1 MKASSLGS
9 IVPFTVFFP
18 LFFLSSCLG
27 ASTLRQPQELQGKL
41 QEGGSAP
48 FPFLLL
54 VTPTQKYWEITGP
67 LQEELRSFVGME
79 VKLQGQE
86 SARGVL
92 YPRFIAAQYDILS
105 AGGEGKRPLLGY
117 VEEQQGK
124 VLFRS
129 ADMSTPLQLTG
140 PLLPQ
145 FHTLVGKRIWV
156 IGEREKE
163 TLEVKRFGVIR

>member
-1 MKASSLGS
+1 MKAFSLGS
-9 IVPFTVFFP
+9 IIPFTVCFP
-18 LFFLSSCLG
+18 LVLLSSCLG
-27 ASTLRQPQELQGKL
+27 ASTLRQHQELQGKL
-41 QEGGSAP
+41 QEGGNAP
-48 FPFLLL
+48 FSTLLL

-67 LQEELRSFVGME
+67 LQEELRSFIGME
-79 VKLQGQE
+79 VRLQGQE

-92 YPRFIAAQYDILS
+92 YPRFIAAQYEILS
-105 AGGEGKRPLLGY
+105 AGGEGERPLIGY

-129 ADMSTPLQLTG
+129 PDMPTPLHLTG

-145 FHTLVGKRIWV
+145 LHLLVGKRIWV

-163 TLEVKRFGVIR
+163 TLEVKRFGVVR